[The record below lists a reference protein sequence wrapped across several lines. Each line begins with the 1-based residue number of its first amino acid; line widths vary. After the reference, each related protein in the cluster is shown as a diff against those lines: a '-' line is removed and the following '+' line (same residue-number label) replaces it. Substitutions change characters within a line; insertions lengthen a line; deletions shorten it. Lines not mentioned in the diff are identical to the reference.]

1 MVVHDLDHAPLGQR
15 QHHGA
20 GRQQRNQ
27 LQNHRGRHRPRT
39 AKRQWPQ
46 RPDFLPGEVG
56 MSDLNSRSDSD
67 TKGTED
73 TEATGPIRVP
83 TTGRPERGHWPL
95 IPHMIRWFAVP
106 IILAWVFV
114 TVLVNVIVPRL
125 EVVGEQHSAPM
136 APVDA
141 PSMKAMMRL
150 GHNFHEFDSNSTVM
164 IVLEGQ
170 QPLGDDAHR
179 YYDNVIRQLRQD
191 PKHIQHIQDFW
202 GDRLTAAGAQSAD
215 AKGAYVML
223 NLAGNQGT
231 TLANESVDV
240 VRKVIERN
248 QPPPGVKAYV
258 TGPAALSDDM
268 HIIGN
273 ASLAKIT
280 LFTLGAIA
288 IMLLLVYRSI
298 VTTLVQL
305 FMTGIALACSRGVI
319 AVLAYHDAFGLTTFA
334 ANILT
339 MLAIAA
345 GTDYG
350 IFLVGRYQEA
360 RAAGE
365 DRETAYYTTFRSV
378 APVVLGSGLTIAGAT
393 YCLSFA
399 RLPWFNTMGAPVA
412 IGMLVVV
419 LAGLTLGPAVIF
431 VGSKFGLFERKRAVR
446 GRLWRRV
453 GTAVVRWPAPILAVS
468 AAIVL
473 VGMVALPS
481 YHTSYN
487 DRYYLPTSAPSNQ
500 GQAAADRH
508 FSQAR
513 MNPDMLM
520 IEADHDMRN
529 TADMLVLDK
538 VAKNV
543 IRVVGIAMVQDITR
557 PLGIPIQHSSIPFQN
572 SMQGQTTMQN
582 DPFQQNNMANMRKM
596 ADDMEFM
603 ADNMQRMYDVMSQ
616 IVATTHQ
623 TALDTTQLNA
633 DITDVRD
640 HIADFDDFWRPIRN
654 YFYWEPHCYDIPMC
668 WSLKSL
674 FDTIDGV
681 DILTDDTGRLT
692 GDVQHLDTL
701 MPQVLALFPPMIS
714 TMRSTRALML
724 TTYTSMSANINQQ
737 AALNDTAIVM
747 GQSFDTAQNDA
758 FFYLPPEAF
767 QNPEFQRGLAMFLS
781 PDGKSARYFI
791 THQEDPMTP
800 AGIARVDAE
809 RTAAQEGLKQ
819 SSLADAKVYLGGTA
833 ATFKDMHDGAKYD
846 LMIAVVSALT
856 LIFMIMLLLTRSLV
870 AALVIVGTAASSIAA
885 SFGLS
890 VLIWQDI
897 FGIKIHWLV
906 MLMSVIILLAVGSD
920 YNLLLVSRFK
930 EEIHAGLKTGIIRS
944 MAGTGGV
951 VTAAGLVFAATMFS
965 ILGSE
970 LLVLGQ
976 MGTTICIGLLLDT
989 LIVRTL
995 LTPSIATLLGRWF
1008 WWPQVVHPRG
1018 DNALRAQRA

>member
-1 MVVHDLDHAPLGQR
+1 
-15 QHHGA
+15 
-20 GRQQRNQ
+20 
-27 LQNHRGRHRPRT
+27 
-39 AKRQWPQ
+39 
-46 RPDFLPGEVG
+46 
-56 MSDLNSRSDSD
+56 MSDLNSKSHV
-67 TKGTED
+67 TTED
-73 TEATGPIRVP
+73 DDTGPIRTQGP
-83 TTGRPERGHWPL
+83 AKTERGHRPV
-95 IPHMIRWFAVP
+95 IPHTIRIFAVP
-106 IILAWVFV
+106 IILGWIFV

-125 EVVGEQHSAPM
+125 EVVGEAHSAPM
-136 APVDA
+136 APLDA
-141 PSMKAMMRL
+141 PSMKAMMLL

-179 YYDNVIRQLRQD
+179 YYDNLIRQLRAD

-231 TLANESVDV
+231 TQANDSVDA
-240 VRKVIERN
+240 VRKVIDRN
-248 QPPPGVKAYV
+248 RPPPGVKAYV

-280 LFTLGAIA
+280 LFTLAAIA

-305 FMTGIALACSRGVI
+305 FMTFVALACSRGVV
-319 AVLAYHDAFGLTTFA
+319 AVLAYHNAFGLTTFA

-360 RAAGE
+360 LRAGE
-365 DRETAYYTTFRSV
+365 DRETAYYTTFRGV

-419 LAGLTLGPAVIF
+419 LAGLTLGPAVVF
-431 VGSKFGLFERKRAVR
+431 VGSRFHLFESKRAARR

-473 VGMVALPS
+473 IGMVALPS
-481 YHTSYN
+481 YRTSYN
-487 DRYYLPTSAPSNQ
+487 DRYYLPTSAPSNL

-520 IEADHDMRN
+520 VEADHDMRN
-529 TADMLVLDK
+529 TADMLVLDR

-543 IRVVGIAMVQDITR
+543 MRTVGIAMVQDITR

-572 SMQGQTTMQN
+572 SMQSQTTMQN
-582 DPFQQNNMANMRKM
+582 MAFLKDRM
-596 ADDMEFM
+596 ADILRL
-603 ADNMQRMYDVMSQ
+603 ADDLQTQ
-616 IVATTHQ
+616 INTTERQ
-623 TALDTTQLNA
+623 YEVTKDLSKAADDSARTTAETSE
-633 DITDVRD
+633 ITDTLRD
-640 HIADFDDFWRPIRN
+640 HIADFDDFWRPIRSL
-654 YFYWEPHCYDIPMC
+654 FYWEKHCYDVPIC
-668 WSLKSL
+668 WSTRSL
-674 FDTIDGV
+674 FDSLDGFDQLAEKFHQLTA
-681 DILTDDTGRLT
+681 DI
-692 GDVQHLDTL
+692 QHTASATHEL
-701 MPQVLALFPPMIS
+701 MTLFPTLIA
-714 TMRSTRALML
+714 TLKATKGITL
-724 TTYTSMSANINQQ
+724 TLYQTFSAMINQME
-737 AALNDTAIVM
+737 AMSDTAIVM
-747 GQSFDTAQNDA
+747 GQSFDASKNDD

-767 QNPEFQRGLAMFLS
+767 QNPDFQTGLRMFLS
-781 PDGKSARYFI
+781 PDGKSARFFI
-791 THQEDPMTP
+791 THQGDPMTP
-800 AGIARVDAE
+800 EGISRVDSE

-819 SSLADAKVYLGGTA
+819 SSLSDAKIYLGGTA
-833 ATFKDMHDGAKYD
+833 ATFKDMHDGAKFD

-856 LIFMIMLLLTRSLV
+856 LIFMIMLLLTRSVV

-890 VLIWQDI
+890 VLIWQDL
-897 FGIKIHWLV
+897 FGIKIHWIV
-906 MLMSVIILLAVGSD
+906 MALSVIILLAVGSD
-920 YNLLLVSRFK
+920 YNLLLVSRFR
-930 EEIHAGLKTGIIRS
+930 EEIHGGLKTGIIRS

-951 VTAAGLVFAATMFS
+951 VTAAGLVFAFTMAS
-965 ILGSE
+965 MLGSD
-970 LLVLGQ
+970 LRVLGQ
-976 MGTTICIGLLLDT
+976 FGSTVCIGLLLDT

-995 LTPSIATLLGRWF
+995 LMPSIATLLGRWF

-1018 DNALRAQRA
+1018 DNARPPARA

>member
-1 MVVHDLDHAPLGQR
+1 MTDPNSKSTESTVTREPSTRTG
-15 QHHGA
+15 
-20 GRQQRNQ
+20 
-27 LQNHRGRHRPRT
+27 RGRRPT
-39 AKRQWPQ
+39 
-46 RPDFLPGEVG
+46 
-56 MSDLNSRSDSD
+56 
-67 TKGTED
+67 
-73 TEATGPIRVP
+73 
-83 TTGRPERGHWPL
+83 
-95 IPHMIRWFAVP
+95 IPHAVRIFAVP
-106 IILAWVFV
+106 IILAWVLLTIV
-114 TVLVNVIVPRL
+114 VNVIVPPL
-125 EVVGEQHSAPM
+125 EVVSEQHSAPM
-136 APVDA
+136 APTDA
-141 PSMKAMMRL
+141 PSMKAMMLL

-164 IVLEGQ
+164 IVLDGQ

-191 PKHIQHIQDFW
+191 PRHVQHIQDFW

-231 TLANESVDV
+231 TLANESVEA
-240 VRKVIERN
+240 VRTVIDRSV
-248 QPPPGVKAYV
+248 PPPGVKAYV
-258 TGPAALSDDM
+258 TGPAALSDDI

-288 IMLLLVYRSI
+288 VMLLLVYRSI

-305 FMTGIALACSRGVI
+305 FMTGIALASSRGVI
-319 AVLAYHDAFGLTTFA
+319 AVLGYHDVFGLTTFA

-360 RAAGE
+360 RQAGV
-365 DRETAYYTTFRSV
+365 DRETAYYSTFRSV
-378 APVVLGSGLTIAGAT
+378 TPVVLGSGLTIAGAT
-393 YCLSFA
+393 YCLSFT

-419 LAGLTLGPAVIF
+419 FAGLTLGPAVVF
-431 VGSKFGLFERKRAVR
+431 VGSRFGLFERKRAAS

-453 GTAVVRWPAPILAVS
+453 GTAVVRWPAPVLAVS
-468 AAIVL
+468 TAIVL
-473 VGMVALPS
+473 IGMIALPG
-481 YHTSYN
+481 YVTSYN
-487 DRYYLPTSAPSNQ
+487 DRYYLPTNAPANL
-500 GQAAADRH
+500 GYQAAERH

-520 IEADHDMRN
+520 VEANHDMRN
-529 TADMLVLDK
+529 PADMLVLDK
-538 VAKNV
+538 VAKNI
-543 IRVVGIAMVQDITR
+543 IRVVGIAMIQDITR

-572 SMQGQTTMQN
+572 SMQSQTTMQN
-582 DPFQQNNMANMRKM
+582 MDFLKDRMVDILKM
-596 ADDMEFM
+596 ADEMQFM
-603 ADNMQRMYDVMSQ
+603 IDTMQRMYVVTQDLANAADDS
-616 IVATTHQ
+616 AETTAE
-623 TALDTTQLNA
+623 TR
-633 DITDVRD
+633 DITDSLRN
-640 HIADFDDFWRPIRN
+640 HIADFDDFWRPIRAF
-654 YFYWEPHCYDIPMC
+654 FYWDRHCFDIPIC
-668 WSLKSL
+668 WSLRSL
-674 FDTIDGV
+674 FDSLDGFDQLAEQFHKLTA
-681 DILTDDTGRLT
+681 DI
-692 GDVQHLDTL
+692 QHTAAATHEMLPL
-701 MPQVLALFPPMIS
+701 IPPMIA
-714 TMRSTRALML
+714 TMKTTKGL
-724 TTYTSMSANINQQ
+724 TLTMYATFSAMIHQMEAMS
-737 AALNDTAIVM
+737 DTAIVM
-747 GQSFDTAQNDA
+747 GQSFDNSKNDD

-767 QNPEFQRGLAMFLS
+767 DNPDFQTGLRMFLS
-781 PDGKSARYFI
+781 PDGKSARFFI
-791 THQEDPMTP
+791 THQGDPMTP
-800 AGIARVDAE
+800 EGISRVAAE

-819 SSLADAKVYLGGTA
+819 SSLAEAKVYLGGTA

-890 VLIWQDI
+890 VLVWQDL
-897 FGIKIHWLV
+897 FGIKIHWIV
-906 MLMSVIILLAVGSD
+906 MALSVIILLAVGSD

-951 VTAAGLVFAATMFS
+951 VTAAGLVFAFTMAAM
-965 ILGSE
+965 IGSE
-970 LLVLGQ
+970 LRSIGQ
-976 MGTTICIGLLLDT
+976 FGTTVCIGLLLDT

-995 LTPSIATLLGRWF
+995 LMPSIATLLGRWF

-1018 DNALRAQRA
+1018 HNARRSLSPS

>member
-1 MVVHDLDHAPLGQR
+1 
-15 QHHGA
+15 
-20 GRQQRNQ
+20 
-27 LQNHRGRHRPRT
+27 
-39 AKRQWPQ
+39 
-46 RPDFLPGEVG
+46 
-56 MSDLNSRSDSD
+56 MSDVNSRSRAAS
-67 TKGTED
+67 ED
-73 TEATGPIRVP
+73 ADATAPIRVQ
-83 TTGRPERGHWPL
+83 GSGFADRGHRPL
-95 IPHMIRWFAVP
+95 IPHVIRWFAVP

-125 EVVGEQHSAPM
+125 EVVGEAHSAPM
-136 APVDA
+136 APLDA

-150 GHNFHEFDSNSTVM
+150 GHNFKEFDSNSTVM

-170 QPLGDDAHR
+170 QPLGEDAHR
-179 YYDNVIRQLRQD
+179 YYDNVIRQLRSD

-231 TLANESVDV
+231 TLANDSVDA
-240 VRKVIERN
+240 VRKVIEHN
-248 QPPPGVKAYV
+248 PPPPGVQAYV

-305 FMTGIALACSRGVI
+305 FMTGIALLCSRGVI

-360 RAAGE
+360 LAAGE

-431 VGSKFGLFERKRAVR
+431 VASKFELLERRRAVR

-468 AAIVL
+468 AAVVL

-481 YHTSYN
+481 YVTSYN
-487 DRYYLPTSAPSNQ
+487 DRYYLPTSAPSNV
-500 GQAAADRH
+500 GQQAADRH

-520 IEADHDMRN
+520 VEADHDMRN

-543 IRVVGIAMVQDITR
+543 IRTVGIAMIQDITR

-572 SMQGQTTMQN
+572 SMQSQTTMQN
-582 DPFQQNNMANMRKM
+582 MDFLKERMADILKM
-596 ADDMEFM
+596 ADELQVQIDYTQSLYKVTQDLSNA
-603 ADNMQRMYDVMSQ
+603 ADDSAR
-616 IVATTHQ
+616 ATAETSR
-623 TALDTTQLNA
+623 
-633 DITDVRD
+633 ITDELRD
-640 HIADFDDFWRPIRN
+640 HLADFDDFWRPIRS
-654 YFYWEPHCYDIPMC
+654 YFYWEKHCYDIPMC
-668 WSLKSL
+668 WSLRSL
-674 FDTIDGV
+674 FDSLDGIDELADKFHELTA
-681 DILTDDTGRLT
+681 DIQRTASATHEMLVLIPTMIATLKTTKGITLTLYQT
-692 GDVQHLDTL
+692 
-701 MPQVLALFPPMIS
+701 F
-714 TMRSTRALML
+714 
-724 TTYTSMSANINQQ
+724 SAMINQME
-737 AALNDTAIVM
+737 AMSNTAVVM
-747 GQSFDTAQNDA
+747 GQSFDASKNDD

-767 QNPEFQRGLAMFLS
+767 DNPDFQTGLRMFLS
-781 PDGKSARYFI
+781 PDGKSARFFI
-791 THQEDPMTP
+791 THQADPMTP
-800 AGIARVDAE
+800 EGISRVAAE

-819 SSLADAKVYLGGTA
+819 SSLSDAKVYLGGTA

-856 LIFMIMLLLTRSLV
+856 LIFMIMLLLTRSVV

-890 VLIWQDI
+890 VLIWQDL
-897 FGIKIHWLV
+897 FGIKIHWIV
-906 MLMSVIILLAVGSD
+906 MALSVIILLAVGSD
-920 YNLLLVSRFK
+920 YNLLLVSRFR
-930 EEIHAGLKTGIIRS
+930 EEIHGGLKTGIIRS

-951 VTAAGLVFAATMFS
+951 VTAAGLVFAFTMAS
-965 ILGSE
+965 MLGSE
-970 LLVLGQ
+970 LRVLGQ
-976 MGTTICIGLLLDT
+976 FGSTVCIGLLLDT

-995 LTPSIATLLGRWF
+995 LMPSIAVLLGRWF

-1018 DNALRAQRA
+1018 DNALRLRRAAPQP